1 LSDSGNPGVAASSIS
16 SGGKSLSR
24 LKDLVGRGVRL
35 IVTDTEDGRPAPAPA
50 EREIPPE
57 AFEAEP
63 PQAVAASA
71 VPSSVEDFAAVYDE
85 AGITVPAH
93 GYGIDKVAE
102 MLTSKRLAPL
112 GREVKA
118 AAVMAA
124 LEAASVPMREV
135 LQDAVLRDKALDAF
149 EAAKDRELQELR
161 ARNQTRIESLK
172 AEMEALLRKI
182 NVEIEKLKRE
192 SEEAGESFAR
202 LQERKRKEEA
212 RMHEVVAHFI
222 EGGDNPV
229 SLGAGAPAAPRPDQ
243 A

>member
-1 LSDSGNPGVAASSIS
+1 V
-16 SGGKSLSR
+16 SR
-24 LKDLVGRGVRL
+24 LKELVGRGVRL
-35 IVTDTEDGRPAPAPA
+35 IVTDTAETEAAAAPA

-63 PQAVAASA
+63 RPVEASA
-71 VPSSVEDFAAVYDE
+71 VPASVEDFGAVYGE
-85 AGITVPAH
+85 AGIELPPH
-93 GYGIDKVAE
+93 GYGVDKVAD
-102 MLTSKRLAPL
+102 MLASKRLAPL

-124 LEAASVPMREV
+124 LEAASVPLREV

-149 EAAKDRELQELR
+149 EAAKEKELQELR

-192 SEEAGESFAR
+192 SEEAADAFRR
-202 LQERKRKEEA
+202 LQERKRQEEG
-212 RMHEVVAHFI
+212 RMHDVVSHFI

-229 SLGAGAPAAPRPDQ
+229 SVASAPAAPRPGQ

>member
-1 LSDSGNPGVAASSIS
+1 M
-16 SGGKSLSR
+16 SR
-24 LKDLVGRGVRL
+24 LKELVGRGVRL
-35 IVTDTEDGRPAPAPA
+35 IVTDSSSEASASADAPPA

-57 AFEAEP
+57 AFAAEP
-63 PQAVAASA
+63 RAVAASA
-71 VPSSVEDFAAVYDE
+71 VPSSVEDFAVVYDE
-85 AGITVPAH
+85 AGIALPAH
-93 GYGIDKVAE
+93 GYGVDKVAE
-102 MLTSKRLAPL
+102 MLASKRLAPL

-149 EAAKDRELQELR
+149 EAAKERELQELR
-161 ARNQTRIESLK
+161 ARNETRVESRK
-172 AEMEALLRKI
+172 AEMEGLLRKI
-182 NVEIEKLKRE
+182 NVEMEKLKRE
-192 SEEAGESFAR
+192 SEEAGQAFER
-202 LQERKRKEEA
+202 LRERKRREEG

-229 SLGAGAPAAPRPDQ
+229 SLGSTPAAPPRPGQ

>member
-1 LSDSGNPGVAASSIS
+1 V
-16 SGGKSLSR
+16 SR
-24 LKDLVGRGVRL
+24 LKELVGRGVRL
-35 IVTDTEDGRPAPAPA
+35 IVTDSTDTPAATPA

-57 AFEAEP
+57 AFAAEP
-63 PQAVAASA
+63 RPMEASA
-71 VPSSVEDFAAVYDE
+71 VPASVEDFTAVYDE
-85 AGITVPAH
+85 AGIELPPH
-93 GYGIDKVAE
+93 GYGVDKAAE
-102 MLTSKRLAPL
+102 MLASKRLASL

-124 LEAASVPMREV
+124 LEAAAVPLREV

-149 EAAKDRELQELR
+149 ETAKEKELQELK
-161 ARNQTRIESLK
+161 ARNHTRIESLK

-192 SEEAGESFAR
+192 SEEATEAFKH
-202 LQERKRKEEA
+202 LQERKRQEEG
-212 RMHEVVAHFI
+212 RMHDVVSHFI

-229 SLGAGAPAAPRPDQ
+229 SLGSAPAPPRPGQ

>member
-1 LSDSGNPGVAASSIS
+1 
-16 SGGKSLSR
+16 LSR

-35 IVTDTEDGRPAPAPA
+35 IVTDTAAAEAPSPPA
-50 EREIPPE
+50 EREIPAE

-63 PQAVAASA
+63 RAVTASA

-85 AGITVPAH
+85 AGIALPVH
-93 GYGIDKVAE
+93 GYGVDKVAE
-102 MLTSKRLAPL
+102 MLASKRLAPL

-149 EAAKDRELQELR
+149 EAAKERELQELR

-172 AEMEALLRKI
+172 GEMEALLRKI

-192 SEEAGESFAR
+192 TEEAGQSFAQ
-202 LQERKRKEEA
+202 LQARKRLEEG
-212 RMHEVVAHFI
+212 RMHDVVAHFI

-229 SLGAGAPAAPRPDQ
+229 SVGAAAPAAPRPDQ
-243 A
+243 G

>member
-1 LSDSGNPGVAASSIS
+1 LS
-16 SGGKSLSR
+16 K

-35 IVTDTEDGRPAPAPA
+35 IVTDAQEAAGTPPA
-50 EREIPPE
+50 ERDIPPE

-63 PQAVAASA
+63 RAVAAST
-71 VPSSVEDFAAVYDE
+71 VPSSVEDFGAVYDE
-85 AGITVPAH
+85 AGIALPAH
-93 GYGIDKVAE
+93 GYGVEKVAE
-102 MLTSKRLAPL
+102 MLASKRLAAL

-124 LEAASVPMREV
+124 LEAAQVPLREV
-135 LQDAVLRDKALDAF
+135 LQDAVLRDKALDGF
-149 EAAKDRELQELR
+149 EAAKERELQELR
-161 ARNQTRIESLK
+161 ARNETRIESLK

-192 SEEAGESFAR
+192 SEEAVQAFQR
-202 LQERKRKEEA
+202 LQERKRQEEG

-229 SLGAGAPAAPRPDQ
+229 SLGSAPPAGPGQPRSTG
-243 A
+243 

>member
-1 LSDSGNPGVAASSIS
+1 M
-16 SGGKSLSR
+16 SR

-35 IVTDTEDGRPAPAPA
+35 IVTDTEAEQGAPAADAPPA
-50 EREIPPE
+50 EREIPAE

-63 PQAVAASA
+63 RAVAESA
-71 VPSSVEDFAAVYDE
+71 VPSSVEDFGAVYEE
-85 AGITVPAH
+85 AGIALPAH
-93 GYGIDKVAE
+93 GYGVDKVAE
-102 MLTSKRLAPL
+102 MLASKRLAPL

-149 EAAKDRELQELR
+149 EAAKERELQELR
-161 ARNQTRIESLK
+161 ARNQTRVESLK
-172 AEMEALLRKI
+172 AEMEGLLRKI

-192 SEEAGESFAR
+192 SEEAGQAFER
-202 LQERKRKEEA
+202 LQQRKRQEEG
-212 RMHEVVAHFI
+212 RMHDVVSHFI

-229 SLGAGAPAAPRPDQ
+229 SLGNAPPTPRPGQ

>member
-1 LSDSGNPGVAASSIS
+1 V
-16 SGGKSLSR
+16 SR
-24 LKDLVGRGVRL
+24 LRELVGRGVRL
-35 IVTDTEDGRPAPAPA
+35 IVTDTAEAPADAAPA

-57 AFEAEP
+57 AFAAEP
-63 PQAVAASA
+63 RVVETSS
-71 VPSSVEDFAAVYDE
+71 VPASVEDFAAVYGE
-85 AGITVPAH
+85 AGIELPPH
-93 GYGIDKVAE
+93 GYGVDKVAE
-102 MLTSKRLAPL
+102 MLQSRRLAPL

-124 LEAASVPMREV
+124 LEAASVPLREV

-149 EAAKDRELQELR
+149 EAAKEKELHELR

-182 NVEIEKLKRE
+182 NIEIEKLKRE
-192 SEEAGESFAR
+192 SDEAAQAFAR
-202 LQERKRKEEA
+202 LQERKRREEG
-212 RMHEVVAHFI
+212 RMHDVVSHFI

-229 SLGAGAPAAPRPDQ
+229 SLGSAPAAPRPDE

>member
-1 LSDSGNPGVAASSIS
+1 
-16 SGGKSLSR
+16 

-35 IVTDTEDGRPAPAPA
+35 IVTDTAEGATVPPPED
-50 EREIPPE
+50 REIPPE

-63 PQAVAASA
+63 RAVATSV
-71 VPSSVEDFAAVYDE
+71 VPSSVEDFSAVYEE
-85 AGITVPAH
+85 AGIALPAH

-102 MLTSKRLAPL
+102 MLVSKRLAPL

-124 LEAASVPMREV
+124 LEAASVPVRDV

-149 EAAKDRELQELR
+149 EAAKERELQELR

-192 SEEAGESFAR
+192 SEEAGQAFAG
-202 LQERKRKEEA
+202 LQARKRQEEG
-212 RMHEVVAHFI
+212 RMHDVVAHFI

-229 SLGAGAPAAPRPDQ
+229 SLSSAPAANPRPGQ